1 MWHNTASDNASGAAS
16 GSGNTDYYKLIHMIE
31 NFGVLGIFGIAFLTQ
46 LLATFGI
53 MVDINLLVWMMVVPL
68 GGLILELTVAVLS
81 FLAYN

>member
-1 MWHNTASDNASGAAS
+1 
-16 GSGNTDYYKLIHMIE
+16 MIE
-31 NFGVLGIFGIAFLTQ
+31 NFGVLGIFGIAFITQ

-68 GGLILELTVAVLS
+68 GGMLIELTVAVLS